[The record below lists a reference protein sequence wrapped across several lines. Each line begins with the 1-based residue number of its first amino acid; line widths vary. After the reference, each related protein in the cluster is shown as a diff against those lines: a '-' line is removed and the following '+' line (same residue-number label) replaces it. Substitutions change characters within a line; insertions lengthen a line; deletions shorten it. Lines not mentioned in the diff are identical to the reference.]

1 MLRHHAKK
9 IHVVSSLNS
18 NWTSC
23 MMVTQTRTLAH
34 LGLQFYETSISCT
47 YLLTP
52 SHEKHQFQS
61 LEIIHH
67 AAWNWCFAN
76 NSSENSN
83 LMEAGH
89 IKNIKSLR
97 FHSWTFAKFLS
108 SSPWKKSYH
117 QQKKQIP
124 QIKHMGVSKNS
135 GTQIGWFIMEN
146 PIKMDDLGIPLF
158 LETPS

>member
-1 MLRHHAKK
+1 
-9 IHVVSSLNS
+9 
-18 NWTSC
+18 

-108 SSPWKKSYH
+108 SSPWKKFLPPTKKTDSTDQTH
-117 QQKKQIP
+117 GCFQK
-124 QIKHMGVSKNS
+124 
-135 GTQIGWFIMEN
+135 
-146 PIKMDDLGIPLF
+146 
-158 LETPS
+158 

>member
-1 MLRHHAKK
+1 
-9 IHVVSSLNS
+9 
-18 NWTSC
+18 
-23 MMVTQTRTLAH
+23 
-34 LGLQFYETSISCT
+34 
-47 YLLTP
+47 
-52 SHEKHQFQS
+52 
-61 LEIIHH
+61 
-67 AAWNWCFAN
+67 
-76 NSSENSN
+76 
-83 LMEAGH
+83 MEAGH